1 MALLSIDR
9 ALELL
14 LEQVTPKEEESVAT
28 SRALGRILS
37 AGVHTPCAYP
47 HEANSAMDGY
57 ALAAGDGPGRW
68 WAKQP
73 LESSSIGRSVS
84 IKRSGSLQA
93 VYCLR
98 GPTAS

>member
-1 MALLSIDR
+1 MALIDR

-28 SRALGRILS
+28 RALGRILS
-37 AGVHTPCAYP
+37 AGVHAPCAYP

-57 ALAAGDGPGRW
+57 ALAAGDGPWSVVGEGCWKALR
-68 WAKQP
+68 
-73 LESSSIGRSVS
+73 SSRSVS